1 MALGRLQNLSILY
14 IEDDELT
21 RENTLEILK
30 RKCGKVMVAQD
41 GIEGYEL
48 YQSEK
53 PNIIITDIQM
63 PRMDGITM
71 AKKIRRNDLETLMII
86 TTAYTDQKYLLDAVE
101 LQLIKYISKP
111 LTWDKISLALQASL
125 RYIKEEPQSKFY
137 LDASTYFDISTKTLY
152 NNNEPIYLTNHETQ
166 LLTLLCKNVNNP
178 VNYTKIEHTIW
189 QDEGMSSN
197 AIKSLTKGLRKK
209 LPDNAIENLY
219 GIGYILRAIEAHE
232 KE

>member
-1 MALGRLQNLSILY
+1 MAICRLQNLNILY
-14 IEDDELT
+14 VEDDELT
-21 RENTLEILK
+21 RENTLEILR
-30 RKCGKVMVAQD
+30 RKCGKVSVAKD

-48 YQSEK
+48 YQLEK
-53 PNIIITDIQM
+53 PDIIITDIQM

-86 TTAYTDQKYLLDAVE
+86 TTAYTDHKYLLDAVE

-111 LTWDKISLALQASL
+111 LTWDKISSALEASL
-125 RYIKEEPQSKFY
+125 RHIKEEPQSKFH
-137 LDASTYFDISTKTLY
+137 LDPSTYFDLSIKILY
-152 NNNEPIYLTNHETQ
+152 SNNEPIYLTNHETQ
-166 LLTLLCKNVNNP
+166 LLTLLCQNVNNP
-178 VNYTKIEHTIW
+178 VNYHKIEHTIW

-209 LPDNAIENLY
+209 LPENTIENLY
-219 GIGYILRAIEAHE
+219 GIGYILRAIETHE